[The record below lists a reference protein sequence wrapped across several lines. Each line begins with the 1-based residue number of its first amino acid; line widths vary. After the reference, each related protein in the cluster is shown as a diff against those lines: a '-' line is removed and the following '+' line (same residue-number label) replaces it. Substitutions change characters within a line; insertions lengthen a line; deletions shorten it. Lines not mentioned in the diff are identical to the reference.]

1 MIGSLARVFS
11 RFRGSGDA
19 AVTIPSLDG
28 AFRPNQVLE
37 SAAVVVSIDEP
48 DNLARSG
55 DQVYFSSG
63 RTLYR
68 LAMGADGG
76 VAERIADLEQ
86 SITCLGAHSDGAM
99 AVGLASGGVV
109 LRGGRFNGTRLD
121 SVGGRPITCATSL
134 AFVEAN
140 EIVICLGSQQNDPTQ
155 WKRDLLDSNSSG
167 SVWRV
172 HLESGTQKCLAD
184 RLAWPAGVVVTPEGR
199 IVITEAWR
207 HRILDV
213 TAEPLK
219 EILSDLPGYPAR
231 LAIAESGGYWLAI
244 SAPRSQLVE
253 LVLRED
259 SYRQRMMIEIDPE
272 FWVAPSLHAANDYRE
287 PLQAGSIK
295 QLGELKPWSPSR
307 SYGLIARLDAE
318 FNPIESFHSRANGI
332 RHGITSCVEIASRL
346 LATSRGGGAVL
357 EVRPQPNGKSTR

>member
-1 MIGSLARVFS
+1 MIGSLARALS

-28 AFRPNQVLE
+28 AFRPNQLLETASVVLT
-37 SAAVVVSIDEP
+37 IDDP
-48 DNLARSG
+48 DNLAHAC
-55 DQVYFSSG
+55 DLVYFSSG
-63 RTLYR
+63 RTLYSLVKR
-68 LAMGADGG
+68 GDVEVGERVADFG
-76 VAERIADLEQ
+76 Q
-86 SITCLGAHSDGAM
+86 PITCLDARPDGAL
-99 AVGLASGGVV
+99 ALGLASGGIV
-109 LRGGRFNGTRLD
+109 LRDGPYNGVHLDAFGGRR
-121 SVGGRPITCATSL
+121 ITCPTSL
-134 AFVEAN
+134 RFVDSN
-140 EIVICLGSQQNDPTQ
+140 EIIVCLGSQQNDPTQ

-172 HLESGTQKCLAD
+172 NLERGTEKCLAD
-184 RLAWPAGVVVTPEGR
+184 RLAWPAGVVVTPERR

-213 TAEPLK
+213 TKEPPK
-219 EILSDLPGYPAR
+219 EMLSDLPGYPAR
-231 LAIAESGGYWLAI
+231 LAVAANGGYWLAI

-259 SYRQRMMIEIDPE
+259 RYRQRMMEEIDPE
-272 FWVAPSLHAANDYRE
+272 FWVAPSLHASNDYRE

-318 FNPIESFHSRANGI
+318 FNPIKSLHSRANGT
-332 RHGITSCVEIASRL
+332 RHGITSCVEIGSRL
-346 LATSRGGGAVL
+346 LATSRGGGVVL
-357 EVRPQPNGKSTR
+357 EVNPQFNGKSTG